1 MSRRLLYFLASLQG
15 RLFLSLII
23 WVILSFHTLNHLS
36 LFIFRRCN
44 TYFPV
49 SVYVGADVYDYPV
62 LSGTHDVYHLT
73 SADEL

>member
-1 MSRRLLYFLASLQG
+1 MARSLLYFLASLQG

-23 WVILSFHTLNHLS
+23 WVILSFHILNPLS

-44 TYFPV
+44 ISQCQFMLV
-49 SVYVGADVYDYPV
+49 ADVYDYPV

-73 SADEL
+73 LADGL